1 MNVVLP
7 STANWMSICYGN
19 GKFVAVDSDNN
30 VAAYSTDGIAWTQIT
45 MPIGAVWTSV
55 CYGNDK
61 FVAVSGN
68 SNVAAYSTDGIN
80 WTQTTLPT
88 DARWASVCY
97 GNGKFVAVDSGNS
110 NVAAYST
117 DGINWTQTT
126 MPIEAVWTSVCYGM
140 DKFVAVDSGNNV
152 AAYSTDG
159 IAWTQIVPPTEGY
172 WTSVCYGNGKFVA
185 VDALNGIA
193 IYSTDGITWTQTT
206 LPTKAAWASVCYG
219 NGKFVTIAHES
230 NIAAYSTDDIN
241 WTQTTLPASKEW
253 YSVCYGDGKFVAV
266 ALNSD
271 IAAYSTDG
279 ITWLNTIT
287 TRELQNAAGEDISED
302 VKEAIGAATE
312 TDVTQA
318 LTDAKAYTDA
328 HSTNKSNPHGVTPEQ
343 IGALRVNP
351 WQEAADF
358 NTLLANGIYNC
369 QGINTNTPYG
379 NDGDT
384 HFLVQVYQNNDNWL
398 RQTAFEVR
406 TQRIYT
412 RTKLD
417 GNWQAWEQ
425 IMRMDSSGVLQTDGI
440 FTVPHTFNVN
450 GWASFEQ
457 IRIKNY
463 GNPFEC
469 GQYIDFHAV
478 DSDTDYT
485 TRIYAD
491 KAGLLR
497 MAEGVKHDDSSIRPS
512 AILSS
517 VSTPGTEGTIHWQYG

>member
-7 STANWMSICYGN
+7 DTADSWESVCCGSGKFVAVAQAGNNAYSEDGINWTETTLPDSRFWSSVCYGN
-19 GKFVAVDSDNN
+19 GKFVTVTQDSNI
-30 VAAYSTDGIAWTQIT
+30 AAYSE
-45 MPIGAVWTSV
+45 
-55 CYGNDK
+55 
-61 FVAVSGN
+61 
-68 SNVAAYSTDGIN
+68 DGIN
-80 WTQTTLPT
+80 WTQTTLP
-88 DARWASVCY
+88 ASEKWASVCY
-97 GNGKFVAVDSGNS
+97 GNGKFVAVASQS
-110 NVAAYST
+110 NVSAYSSDGINWTETTWNVGHDWSSVCYGNGKFVAVASFNTNIAAYST
-117 DGINWTQTT
+117 DGVNWTETTLPFKKDWSSVCYGNGKFVVVVEGRNIAAYSEDGISWTQTILPANEEWISICYGDGKFVTVNYGSNIAAYSEDGIHWTQTT
-126 MPIEAVWTSVCYGM
+126 MPANENWY
-140 DKFVAVDSGNNV
+140 
-152 AAYSTDG
+152 
-159 IAWTQIVPPTEGY
+159 
-172 WTSVCYGNGKFVA
+172 SVCYGNGKFVA
-185 VDALNGIA
+185 VDYNGA
-193 IYSTDGITWTQTT
+193 
-206 LPTKAAWASVCYG
+206 
-219 NGKFVTIAHES
+219 
-230 NIAAYSTDDIN
+230 
-241 WTQTTLPASKEW
+241 
-253 YSVCYGDGKFVAV
+253 
-266 ALNSD
+266 
-271 IAAYSTDG
+271 AAYSTDG
-279 ITWLNTIT
+279 ITWLSTAT
-287 TRELQNAAGEDISED
+287 TRELKNADGKDISAD
-302 VKEAIGAATE
+302 VKDAIGAADKT
-312 TDVTQA
+312 TLDVH
-318 LTDAKAYTDA
+318 LTDK
-328 HSTNKSNPHGVTPEQ
+328 NNPHGVTAEQ
-343 IGALRVNP
+343 VGALRVNP

-379 NDGDT
+379 SDGDT

-478 DSDTDYT
+478 DSDSDYT